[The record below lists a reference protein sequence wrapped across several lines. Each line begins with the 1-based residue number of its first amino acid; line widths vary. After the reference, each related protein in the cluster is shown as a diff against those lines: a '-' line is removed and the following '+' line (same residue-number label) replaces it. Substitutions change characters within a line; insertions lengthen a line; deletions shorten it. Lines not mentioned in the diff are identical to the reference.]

1 MHRLRRLS
9 RGGRVLVALAVAG
22 GIFGIATAVQADIPD
37 GGVIHGCYQKVNG
50 QLRVIDTSQGG
61 ACRPSEN
68 ALSWNQTGPT
78 GATGAKGTTGPT
90 GATGPKGATGVTGP
104 TGPTGGINA
113 IERQGYVASNGS
125 LIDSN
130 GFTVTHTAG
139 TGNYSIH
146 FPAGTWN
153 FDVTNFPAITA
164 IPQPGATPLQLVGDA
179 LFGDGSAT
187 FTLNTGTGEESFSFM
202 VLQHKGPQNPGT
214 APTKAGPLSTFPN
227 K

>member
-1 MHRLRRLS
+1 
-9 RGGRVLVALAVAG
+9 LVFALVVAG
-22 GIFGIATAVQADIPD
+22 AVFGIASAVQADIPD
-37 GGVIHGCYQKVNG
+37 SGVINACYKQVNG

-61 ACRPSEN
+61 TCLPSEK

-78 GATGAKGTTGPT
+78 GPRGP
-90 GATGPKGATGVTGP
+90 TGPKGATGPTGPTGATGP

-113 IERQGYVASNGS
+113 IERQGFVAPNGS
-125 LIDSN
+125 LILSN

-139 TGNYSIH
+139 TGNYTIN

-153 FDVTNFPAITA
+153 FDTTNFPAITA

-202 VLQHKGPQNPGT
+202 VLQHNGPQSPGT
-214 APTKAGPLSTFPN
+214 APTNAGPLSTFPN